1 MDPATAV
8 RTCLGKYA
16 DLTGRAGRGEH
27 WWFSLAVLLVVVG
40 VPVVGGVLV
49 EVTGASSSLVGNV
62 AVTVLSPVWFLVV
75 LGLAVP
81 SLAAGVRRLHDT
93 GRPGWWWLLALTGIG
108 VPVLLVLLALPGT
121 PGPNRFSADTRT
133 WPARESG

>member
-1 MDPATAV
+1 MGPTTAV

-27 WWFSLAVLLVVVG
+27 WWFSLAVLLVAVG
-40 VPVVGGVLV
+40 VPVVGAVLV
-49 EVTGASSSLVGNV
+49 TATGVGSTLAGNV
-62 AVTVLSPVWFLVV
+62 AVTVLSLVWFLVV

-81 SLAAGVRRLHDT
+81 ALAVGVRRLHDT

-108 VPVLLVLLALPGT
+108 TLVLLVLWALPGT
-121 PGPNRFSADTRT
+121 PGPNRFSVDTRT
-133 WPARESG
+133 WPARERG